1 MKKILSLVLALSMV
15 LLACSAAFAADG
27 DPVIKVTGLEGAE
40 SVDYYKVIE
49 WDEAVGWKWA
59 APYAGAEGFTAEL
72 LKEITGTPAKAAVP
86 AQGTEG
92 EQGYVPAQA
101 AVDAVAGKI
110 TAATAN
116 KIAAV
121 ENNNKLSSGTLN
133 KASGEWSA
141 TVAAGNDGT
150 GLYMVVPTGSKDV
163 LFNPVFVAANHGAK
177 SPISFAV
184 SANTGSYADESMA
197 KKTTINVDKTA
208 DKYSFNG
215 FVGDNWTAK
224 DGTKPGD
231 TITFTIKT
239 TAPKFAASYT
249 DPVFKI
255 SDQVSAGMKILKNT
269 IEVTG
274 AAKLAES
281 TNYTL
286 TFDDADPDHFV
297 IALTDAYLAGLTA
310 NQEITITYQAEVTN
324 EAPLTIN
331 VEDNTV
337 EVNFSNSPDDEEG
350 HGCKHDKTKH
360 WTFSLDAT
368 LFGNE
373 EYTTSELVKVGL
385 NADGTE
391 KTETKTY
398 SNKTKAHALAGATF
412 ELRKGSTVI
421 RKVTTGED
429 GYIKFDG
436 LDVGT
441 YTLVETAAPSGYVRD
456 TAEHTVE
463 ISAVIKHDAVET
475 AEDHCEYLTDR
486 LESYSV
492 KVDGTTSTYTF
503 DNGTQVVTEGDKT
516 TKIGNTEGL
525 ELPSTGGI
533 GTTIFYVLGGLLVV
547 GAAIVLVA
555 RRKAHD

>member
-1 MKKILSLVLALSMV
+1 
-15 LLACSAAFAADG
+15 
-27 DPVIKVTGLEGAE
+27 
-40 SVDYYKVIE
+40 
-49 WDEAVGWKWA
+49 
-59 APYAGAEGFTAEL
+59 
-72 LKEITGTPAKAAVP
+72 
-86 AQGTEG
+86 
-92 EQGYVPAQA
+92 
-101 AVDAVAGKI
+101 
-110 TAATAN
+110 
-116 KIAAV
+116 
-121 ENNNKLSSGTLN
+121 
-133 KASGEWSA
+133 
-141 TVAAGNDGT
+141 
-150 GLYMVVPTGSKDV
+150 
-163 LFNPVFVAANHGAK
+163 
-177 SPISFAV
+177 
-184 SANTGSYADESMA
+184 
-197 KKTTINVDKTA
+197 
-208 DKYSFNG
+208 
-215 FVGDNWTAK
+215 
-224 DGTKPGD
+224 
-231 TITFTIKT
+231 
-239 TAPKFAASYT
+239 
-249 DPVFKI
+249 
-255 SDQVSAGMKILKNT
+255 MKILKNT

-274 AAKLAES
+274 AAKLAE
-281 TNYTL
+281 TTDYTL
-286 TFDDADPDHFV
+286 TFADDDPDHFE
-297 IALTDAYLAGLTA
+297 IALTDTYLAGLTA
-310 NQEITITYQAEVTN
+310 NQEITITYKAEVTN

-337 EVNFSNSPDDEEG
+337 EVKFSNSPKDTEG

-398 SNKTKAHALAGATF
+398 SNGTKAHALAGATF
-412 ELRKGSTVI
+412 ELRKGGIVI

-463 ISAVIKHDAVET
+463 ISAVIKHDAEEE
-475 AEDHCEYLTDR
+475 AEDGCKYLTDR

-503 DNGTQVVTEGDKT
+503 DNGTKQVVTEGDKT